1 MAESKKV
8 QSSDIISDD
17 LFVEQ
22 IKNAKLFESE
32 IDKLVLGLKEINK
45 ESTKTLKSNKDPK
58 NSKQIKEVTKALEDK
73 KKVDEAIL
81 KLEEKKIKVQEKSKL
96 LTESQFKQQ
105 TVQKQL
111 AKDRKAELE
120 ALAII
125 ESKLIGTQDKLVA
138 QNKLLNLERKKLIE
152 TDKDYAKK
160 LAEINKKIDENN
172 TKISANSDK
181 LKQNR
186 MNVGNYTDSMREA
199 INSSNLF
206 SKVTGNLS
214 ESNQELVS
222 GLGDSVKGLKNIA
235 EELKNTEG
243 FSKKAGVAMKALGI
257 ALIIQSIR
265 SLKAAFES
273 TGKGADTLKE
283 QLSGIGGVGSVI
295 FNRLAIEGEAFS
307 KQLEGLF
314 SLDWDK
320 FNEGTRMSDKAWE
333 GVGQQF
339 GKAYESGVKLQKILN
354 EFEKTLRLTRIQ
366 QQEFNLDEEDFN
378 EIASDTTR
386 GIDEQREALIKSIE
400 KRRESAKLGV
410 EIAKA
415 ELKQQR
421 DRLIFNVENQKQTKE
436 TAEALKLLRKDD
448 LREAFKNDAV
458 LKILQADELNLLEEK
473 VKAELDAVD
482 KLSDL
487 PRQDAQRKREQIQR
501 ETAFQIDLIQKKK
514 LNAGSEIAILTKK
527 IADEKIQLL
536 DREIFIANLA
546 KAEKKSTDEQTR
558 IFNEGL
564 RKENEINKNNEAKQK
579 KLVDFN
585 DLIATK
591 DEVILGK
598 KLRGLKLTESQTEQ
612 AAKIVKDAQTN
623 QIANDELIIKLQN
636 DKIASLE
643 KQFKIEQDI
652 ISLQKQSEIDIIK
665 EQEAE
670 KQRQLDLV
678 NQKII
683 EGENVNQ
690 KIMIDF
696 RKQTYDETIK
706 YLDLEYEAKQN
717 QLKRNAVLAKIENDK
732 IVEKGE
738 RDLANQKV
746 DEQYKIDADKL
757 ERERLS
763 KETDLA
769 EKESDIQKAI
779 SKRRKQIEIEK
790 TVAVIEQLQ
799 KVTSAV
805 SEELDNQNN
814 LTNQKKD
821 KEIEKTKTSI
831 DRQSEL
837 AEKGA
842 ENTLAFEEAQL
853 AKRELKQQEA
863 LEKQARQKE
872 IVQLTELYFNALNAR
887 LTEVGGNP
895 DTAPVRALGDVLTS
909 KVIVK
914 SIVGSFIDG
923 TEMVENDLQSNKVHN
938 GQDGYYIAV
947 DGKERIMTPDQNKKI
962 GGLSNEKLTSLA
974 IEYNRS
980 KLPNINGMI
989 EESTSNNIMNSLI
1002 IQTQTKTNDLLK
1014 ELIDKPVQ
1022 QIDVDS
1028 MGNIRESIIK
1038 QVAKTVIIHKQKT
1051 RI

>member
-22 IKNAKLFESE
+22 IKNAKLFEAE
-32 IDKLVLGLKEINK
+32 IDKLVIGLKEINK
-45 ESTKTLKSNKDPK
+45 ESTKTLKANKDPK
-58 NSKQIKEVTKALEDK
+58 NSKQIKEATKALEDK
-73 KKVDEAIL
+73 KKVDEAIV

-96 LTESQFKQQ
+96 LTNEQIKQNA
-105 TVQKQL
+105 VNKAI

-125 ESKLIGTQDKLVA
+125 ESKILGTEQ
-138 QNKLLNLERKKLIE
+138 KLLAQQTLLRLERKKLNE
-152 TDKDYAKK
+152 ADKDYAVK
-160 LAEINKKIDENN
+160 LAEINKKLDENN
-172 TKISANSDK
+172 AKISANSDK
-181 LKQNR
+181 LKRNS
-186 MNVGNYTDSMREA
+186 MNVGNYTESMRDA

-222 GLGDSVKGLKNIA
+222 GLGDSVKGLKNVA
-235 EELKNTEG
+235 DELKNTEG

-257 ALIIQSIR
+257 AIIIQSIR

-295 FNRLAIEGEAFS
+295 FNRLAIEGEGFA
-307 KQLEGLF
+307 KAMEGLF
-314 SLDWDK
+314 TLDWNK
-320 FNEGTRMSDKAWE
+320 FNEGTKISENAWQ
-333 GVGQQF
+333 GVTKQF
-339 GKAYESGVKLQKILN
+339 GQAYESGVKLQKILN

-410 EIAKA
+410 EIAKV

-436 TAEALKLLRKDD
+436 TAEALILLRKND
-448 LREAFKNDAV
+448 LREAFKNNAV
-458 LKILQADELNLLEEK
+458 LKLLQADELNLLEEK
-473 VKAELDAVD
+473 VKAEKDAVD

-514 LNAGSEIAILTKK
+514 LNAGSEIAVLTKK

-546 KAEKKSTDEQTR
+546 KAEKRSTDEQVR

-564 RKENEINKNNEAKQK
+564 RQENEINKNNEAKQK
-579 KLVDFN
+579 KIVDFN

-591 DEVILGK
+591 DEVLLGE

-612 AAKIVKDAQTN
+612 TAKIVKDAQNN

-670 KQRQLDLV
+670 KQRQLDLA

-696 RKQTYDETIK
+696 RKQSYDETIK
-706 YLDLEYEAKQN
+706 YLDLEYEAREN
-717 QLKRNAVLAKIENDK
+717 QLKRNSVLAKIENDK
-732 IVEKGE
+732 IIEQSE
-738 RDLANQKV
+738 RVLANQKV
-746 DEQYKIDADKL
+746 DEQYRIDTDKL
-757 ERERLS
+757 EREILT
-763 KETDLA
+763 KKTELA
-769 EKESDIQKAI
+769 EKESDIQDAI
-779 SKRRKQIEIEK
+779 SKRRKQIEIEN
-790 TVAVIEQLQ
+790 TVAIIEELQ

-805 SEELDNQNN
+805 SEELDNRNN
-814 LTNQKKD
+814 INNQAKD

-831 DRQSEL
+831 DRQREL

-872 IVQLTELYFNALNAR
+872 LIQLTEAYFNALNAR

-895 DTAPVRALGDVLTS
+895 DTAPVRALGDVLIA
-909 KVIVK
+909 KGVAKGIVQFAK
-914 SIVGSFIDG
+914 DG
-923 TEMVENDLQSNKVHN
+923 NEMVTPLGVG
-938 GQDGYYIAV
+938 GQDGVDDIPFMLTKGEAV
-947 DGKERIMTPDQNKKI
+947 IPKKANIENHDAVKSLINGNFEQLYKPVYENKDTATNIYNSLLIQQNDKI
-962 GGLSNEKLTSLA
+962 
-974 IEYNRS
+974 IS
-980 KLPNINGMI
+980 KLDD
-989 EESTSNNIMNSLI
+989 LI
-1002 IQTQTKTNDLLK
+1002 A
-1014 ELIDKPVQ
+1014 KPVQ

-1028 MGNIRESIIK
+1028 MGNIRESILK
-1038 QVAKTVIIHKQKT
+1038 QVSKTVIIHKQKT